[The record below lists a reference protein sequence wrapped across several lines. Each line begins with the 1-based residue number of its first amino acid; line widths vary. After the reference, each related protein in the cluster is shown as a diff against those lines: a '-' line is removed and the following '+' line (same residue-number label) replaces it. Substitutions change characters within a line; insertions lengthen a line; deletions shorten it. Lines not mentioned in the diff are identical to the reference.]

1 MLQKY
6 VFSLLPSWVFSSGRP
21 LTGFGPRMDIAE
33 AKLIL
38 NIHNTNKN
46 SIDKAYKHQM
56 LLNHPDRNGSEY
68 IATKINDA
76 RNLLSKQAGR

>member
-1 MLQKY
+1 ML
-6 VFSLLPSWVFSSGRP
+6 SSGRL
-21 LTGFGPRMDIAE
+21 LTGFKPRMDTAE

-38 NIHNTNKN
+38 NLRRANKS
-46 SIDKAYKHQM
+46 SIERAYRHQM

-76 RNLLSKQAGR
+76 RNLLSKKACR